1 MVLHPLLFSTAMGNY
16 TNKDYKDDDIDI
28 YDNGNDSYIPDQDY
42 CVNYGSLVGT
52 VADTGKLPARYE
64 RLNVQ
69 ILEGRKCGTDADGD
83 DDDDIDKNTDHF
95 QAITTAPQWDQ
106 SPVGLQ

>member
-1 MVLHPLLFSTAMGNY
+1 MGNY

-28 YDNGNDSYIPDQDY
+28 YDNGNDSCIPDQDY
-42 CVNYGSLVGT
+42 CVNYESLVGT
-52 VADTGKLPARYE
+52 VADAGKLPA
-64 RLNVQ
+64 LNEILKGR
-69 ILEGRKCGTDADGD
+69 ILEGGKCGTDDDGD
-83 DDDDIDKNTDHF
+83 DDDNIDKNTDHC